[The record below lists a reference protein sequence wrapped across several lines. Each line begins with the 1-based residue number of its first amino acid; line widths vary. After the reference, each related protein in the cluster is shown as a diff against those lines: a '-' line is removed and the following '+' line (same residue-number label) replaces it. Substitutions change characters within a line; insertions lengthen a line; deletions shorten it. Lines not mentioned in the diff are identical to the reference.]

1 MFFLSLVSEKENVL
15 FTNKMFKPVFVCLGK
30 QYPNIASSFW
40 VLEFSLL
47 LITDGHTEY
56 STHQNVSDRA
66 MFEIP
71 YWLSFS
77 GILAILALVSG
88 HFIRENFC

>member
-30 QYPNIASSFW
+30 QYPNIASS
-40 VLEFSLL
+40 LEFSLL